1 MIISKTP
8 FRVSLFGGGT
18 DYYEWFSKKE
28 KKGAVLGFSINKYCY
43 ITLKELNKFSDFKF
57 RLVYNKLEQGNNY
70 NNIKHVA
77 FRKILHEFG
86 NNKNLEINYFS
97 DLPARTGIGSSS
109 SFIVGLLSAIYKF
122 KKIKYNKKKLSIDA
136 IRVEREVL
144 NEKVGFQDQILTA
157 NGGLNLINFKN
168 KSDYTINKINISNS
182 RKLNLQKS
190 LFLVNTGIRRVA
202 SNEAKKQISAF
213 SKKEDILDELYQL
226 VFQAKNILKN
236 HLTDLEEIGKLL
248 DYSWLL
254 KKQITESI
262 SSSKIDELYDYGIKK
277 GATGG
282 KLLGAGNGGFIL
294 FYVKKKN
301 IKNFLR
307 SFKENQV
314 VDISFDNNGNTTSEF

>member
-57 RLVYNKLEQGNNY
+57 RLVYNELEQGNNY

-202 SNEAKKQISAF
+202 SNEAKKQINAF

-307 SFKENQV
+307 SFKKNQL